1 MRCYLTNGNPLWN
14 FWDLKKTKITLSKNL
29 SRDMDKIKKLV
40 FANFFAKNK
49 KM

>member
-29 SRDMDKIKKLV
+29 SRDMDKIKKCSKLSS
-40 FANFFAKNK
+40 NK
-49 KM
+49 RT